1 MAEDGQTNFL
11 GGMRDNASPE
21 RLNENEYF
29 FGENIELRNDFIETR
44 RGSFRLQD
52 DNGTKLFQGADIF
65 RDPNSKEEFIFVVQ
79 NDQLFRTGN
88 DQIRVEVALPVDL
101 SGAAVN
107 FVQAL
112 GRFYLFYGENEIPLR
127 WDGNIDNEF
136 EVVPDPAVGD
146 RMPGS
151 DRPVTFAYNRF
162 WVITLDDTL
171 NISDD
176 KSESFNF
183 VTQTFDVEQGEG
195 QRLLKTHPFAGGLL
209 ATFKTNSVQVLLN
222 ANNFSSVSDLNLQ
235 TVSSTIGG
243 IAPDSVV
250 TVGKDIL
257 FLSRSGV
264 YTLLQTSEQN
274 AQMVDVSLSDPIRRL
289 ENRVNWDQAGGSQG
303 AWFDNYYL
311 IAVPIDGSEKNNA
324 IFAFDLLLRKWVGLW
339 RMTDSGSDED
349 DGFFRHNRLL
359 IVEREKR
366 RLITVGKFGSI
377 AELLRGR
384 HEEFLSTGIIFAFVN
399 DPQHSNFSLD
409 SILSGG
415 IESQSTGRMYF
426 RLRPTNVLKAE
437 SNAESNIFNLFDT
450 VSSDALQIGMFPQTF
465 PPPESGKP
473 AFSQLVVT
481 ASLKIGGVV
490 QWIVHGTTK
499 ILDDVIYTVE
509 LVQDGVSPKIL
520 LDGKEDVTVVKVSTD
535 LTKWITDLTVDTAKI
550 GEINPVT
557 GLTFNMDLFDFAF
570 LNLSGFDSIVAFF
583 PLNEG
588 TGTSITGYDI
598 IANQS
603 APTFSG
609 SYSSSPTISPWRLP
623 TASSVIASEVQ
634 TRAYIFGGIDLKKRL
649 SRGEFTFN
657 HMQPNLSVELINSE
671 PFDDDSLFSNITFDR
686 TKYEVR
692 GQIDWVATNVNDD
705 FETPFRE
712 DYAPLQLPFDVG
724 LGGAE
729 MNKKQEHAEL
739 IHTLAVAEWFQLKF
753 QNSQGMF
760 GLKSVSLTAEL
771 SGPQRVRSIR

>member
-21 RLNENEYF
+21 RLAENEYF

-52 DNGTKLFQGADIF
+52 DNGTRLFQGADIF
-65 RDPNSKEEFIFVVQ
+65 RDPNSEEEFIFVVQ

-88 DQIRVEVALPVDL
+88 DQVRVEVALPVDL

-127 WDGNIDNEF
+127 WDGNIDNDF
-136 EVVPDPAVGD
+136 EVVPDPTVGD

-171 NISDD
+171 NISDAL
-176 KSESFNF
+176 SESFNL

-195 QRLLKTHPFAGGLL
+195 QRLLRTHPFAGGLL
-209 ATFKTNSVQVLLN
+209 VTLKTNSVQALSN
-222 ANNFSSVSDLNLQ
+222 ANNFTNVSELNLQ
-235 TVSSTIGG
+235 TISSTIGC
-243 IAPDSVV
+243 IASDSVV

-264 YTLLQTSEQN
+264 YTVLQTSEQN
-274 AQMVDVSLSDPIRRL
+274 VQMVDVSLSDPIRRL

-311 IAVPIDGSEKNNA
+311 ISLPTDGSEKNNA
-324 IFAFDLLLRKWVGLW
+324 IFAFDLLLRKWVGIW

-359 IVEREKR
+359 IAESGKR

-384 HEEFLSTGIIFAFVN
+384 HEEFLSTGIIFA
-399 DPQHSNFSLD
+399 NFREQNRPRFD
-409 SILSGG
+409 IPGILSGG
-415 IESQSTGRMYF
+415 IESQSTGRIF
-426 RLRPTNVLKAE
+426 FKLRSTRVADAVKA
-437 SNAESNIFNLFDT
+437 
-450 VSSDALQIGMFPQTF
+450 
-465 PPPESGKP
+465 PPENFILSIFDAAGTDFLSITVDPQPIRKVP
-473 AFSQLVVT
+473 GGAIQTLPSVT
-481 ASLKIGGVV
+481 ASLSIGGVV
-490 QWIVHGTTK
+490 QWKIHGFTEIK
-499 ILDDVIYTVE
+499 DDIINTIE
-509 LVQDGVSPKIL
+509 IVQDGVSPKIFV
-520 LDGKEDVTVVKVSTD
+520 DGKEDGTAILTNVD
-535 LTKWITDLTVDTAKI
+535 LTKWITDLTVDGARV
-550 GEINPVT
+550 GEGKSGT
-557 GLTFNMDLFDFAF
+557 SQSFNMDLFDFAF

-609 SYSSSPTISPWRLP
+609 TFLSAPTYDPWNLP
-623 TASSVIASEVQ
+623 QASSVIASEVQ
-634 TRAYIFGGIDLKKRL
+634 TRAYTFGGIDLLKRL

-686 TKYEVR
+686 TKYDVR
-692 GQIDWVATNVNDD
+692 GQVDWVATNVNDD

-712 DYAPLQLPFDVG
+712 DYAPIQLPFDVG

-729 MNKKQEHAEL
+729 MDKKQEHTEL
-739 IHTLAVAEWFQLKF
+739 IHTLAVAEWFQLQL

-760 GLKSVSLTAEL
+760 GLKSISLTAEV